1 MGVCIKL
8 IDYEEDSDLTKN
20 NSYNKIQ
27 NILSKK
33 TINKNVID
41 KNVIN
46 KNLTRIPTQSKQPKQ
61 HKQPKQQDKFDYE
74 FVINN

>member
-46 KNLTRIPTQSKQPKQ
+46 KNITRIPTQSKQ
-61 HKQPKQQDKFDYE
+61 HKQRKQQDKFDYE
-74 FVINN
+74 IVINN

>member
-8 IDYEEDSDLTKN
+8 IDYEEDSDLIKN

-46 KNLTRIPTQSKQPKQ
+46 KNLTRIPTQSKQ
-61 HKQPKQQDKFDYE
+61 HKQPTQQDKFDYE
-74 FVINN
+74 IIINN

>member
-20 NSYNKIQ
+20 YSYNKIQ

-33 TINKNVID
+33 TINKNVI
-41 KNVIN
+41 N
-46 KNLTRIPTQSKQPKQ
+46 KNITRIPTQSKQ
-61 HKQPKQQDKFDYE
+61 HKQRKQQDKFDYE
-74 FVINN
+74 IVINN